1 MMIQQ
6 LSPLM
11 QRLVVSTLGTILALI
26 FVYMSPV
33 PAFKPI
39 FTLAIAATISMAM
52 WELYQIFKAKGLE
65 PAIKA
70 GITLGAFYTFAVAI
84 GTQYT
89 GAEMLPEFIL
99 LLSLLC
105 SFLYYFSRGSS
116 PLQNLSSTIFGIAY
130 LAVPL
135 SCLIRVAYYFSL
147 TGTQDGRWWLFY
159 LLAVTKMTDT
169 GAFFVGK
176 RFGKEKLAPYI
187 SPKKTWEGA
196 LGGLIT
202 AIISSV
208 VIKLFTS
215 IFDNGAFGLTL
226 WQSVW
231 LGAGIGI
238 FAQFGDLS
246 ESLLKRDGGIKDSNI
261 LPGLGGMLD
270 IVDSLVFSAPL
281 VYIFLKVYMG

>member
-1 MMIQQ
+1 MLRQ
-6 LSPLM
+6 LNPFQ
-11 QRLVVSTLGTILALI
+11 QRLAVGALGTVLTLI
-26 FVYMSPV
+26 VVLLSPV
-33 PAFKPI
+33 PAFKPV
-39 FTLAIAATISMAM
+39 FTAAIAATICVAM
-52 WELYQIFKAKGLE
+52 WELYQIFRAKGLE
-65 PAIKA
+65 PAAKA
-70 GITLGAFYTFAVAI
+70 GITFGAIYAISVAI
-84 GTQYT
+84 GTQY
-89 GAEMLPEFIL
+89 AWAKMLPEFVL
-99 LLSLLC
+99 LLALLSC
-105 SFLYYFSRGSS
+105 FLYYFSRGSS
-116 PLQNLSSTIFGIAY
+116 PLQNLSATIFGIAY

-135 SCLIRVAYYFSL
+135 GCLIRIAYYFDQ
-147 TGTQDGRWWLFY
+147 TGAEDGRWWLIY

-169 GAFFVGK
+169 GAFFIGK

-196 LGGLIT
+196 LGGFIT
-202 AIISSV
+202 AIVSSV
-208 VIKLFTS
+208 AIKLLSS
-215 IFDNGAFGLTL
+215 IFASGDFGLTL

-281 VYIFLKVYMG
+281 VYIFLKVYVG